1 MKRRRFLASS
11 LALAGAGTFA
21 GAAGAQD
28 TQERGAP
35 AREFYELR
43 QYHLRVTMRQRFG
56 DHLKEE
62 ALPAWNRA
70 GIAPVGVFT
79 VGFGPDNPTFWVL
92 LRHASPASVYDVERR
107 LQADAAY
114 QTAFQRLPSSDPGFV
129 RMDSQLMVAFAG
141 MPRLEKPEGAL
152 AAASRVFELRTYE
165 SHSVAAHL
173 KKVEMFDR
181 GEIDIFRRTGLTP
194 VFFGSNIVGTNLP
207 SLTYLLVFENMAA
220 RDRNWAQFVSHPD
233 WKTLAA
239 TPGYTDAEIVSNT
252 HSFILRPTAYSQI

>member
-1 MKRRRFLASS
+1 
-11 LALAGAGTFA
+11 AGEG
-21 GAAGAQD
+21 D
-28 TQERGAP
+28 AP

-43 QYHLRVTMRQRFG
+43 RYRLRITMRQRFS
-56 DHLKEE
+56 DHLRDE

-70 GIAPVGVFT
+70 GISPVGVFT
-79 VGFGPDNPTFWVL
+79 VAFGPDNPTFYVL
-92 LRHASPASVYDVERR
+92 LPHASLSSVHEVEQR

-114 QTAFQRLPSSDPGFV
+114 QTAFQRLPSGDPGFV

-141 MPRLEKPEGAL
+141 MPRLEKPQGAM
-152 AAASRVFELRTYE
+152 AGASRIFELRTYE

-194 VFFGSNIVGTNLP
+194 VFFGSNLVGPNLP

-220 RDRNWAQFVSHPD
+220 RERNWAQFVNHPD

-239 TPGYTDAEIVSNT
+239 TPGYTDAEIVSTT